1 MKWNKWLAD
10 WEMSSLKIN
19 LKFLEMD
26 WCPNTSDQDA
36 AWEMYIELLTR
47 ISTQHLQ
54 PDHGDEKI
62 ALDSIHALF
71 VLTREIL
78 KGHSRDCQ
86 EFAKI
91 AIPVLN
97 QIVRPFTA
105 KWHRLNLAGAFG
117 DELQCASFRSELS
130 DLQQVLRRYTRMLGE
145 MAGVEDLSQLESLG
159 EKAP

>member
-1 MKWNKWLAD
+1 MKWSKWLED

-26 WCPNTSDQDA
+26 WSPNTSDQDA
-36 AWEMYIELLTR
+36 AWALYIELLTR

-54 PDHGDEKI
+54 PEHGDEKT

-71 VLTREIL
+71 GLTRKIL

-97 QIVRPFTA
+97 QVVRPFTA
-105 KWHRLNLAGAFG
+105 KWHKLYLAGAFN
-117 DELQCASFRSELS
+117 DKSQCESFRKELG
-130 DLQQVLRRYTRMLGE
+130 DLQQILRKYTQMLGE
-145 MAGVEDLSQLESLG
+145 MAGVEDLSQLES
-159 EKAP
+159 